1 MQVKVH
7 YQNLENSLWM
17 DQFIESR
24 VNRLNKYLAQSAS
37 VQVNL
42 KYVNKHYV
50 TSLAIHNPHHDYAFS
65 TEGVNLYESFSLAVE
80 KASRALGEQKRRMKD
95 KINKKFFSLKHEA
108 VSEGEP

>member
-42 KYVNKHYV
+42 KYVNKQYV
-50 TSLAIHNPHHDYAFS
+50 TCLAIHNPHHDYAFS

-80 KASRALGEQKRRMKD
+80 KASRALAEQKRRMKD
-95 KINKKFFSLKHEA
+95 KINKNFFSIKYE
-108 VSEGEP
+108 VIP